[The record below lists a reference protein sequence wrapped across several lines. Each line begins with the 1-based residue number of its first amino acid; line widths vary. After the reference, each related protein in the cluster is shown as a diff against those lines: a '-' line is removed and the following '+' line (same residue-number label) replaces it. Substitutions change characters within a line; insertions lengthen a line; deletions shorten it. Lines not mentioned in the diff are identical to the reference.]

1 MWLELTIALK
11 FLRQGLTQT
20 LLILIGIGVGV
31 SVIVF
36 ITTLIL
42 GLQSNIIDRTLGTQ
56 SHIRV
61 EPPHEKNAIVPAP
74 DGTLALRLE
83 DRRAQRLRSIN
94 NWIQVLDVLD
104 ALPEVTAVSPV
115 IAGPAFARR
124 AEVIKSVSLVGVD
137 PMRYERIVP
146 VSKDII
152 AGEFRVGAG
161 NAVIGKLLADDLG
174 LEVGSKLRLE
184 TGADRYSVVTVTGIF
199 EFGVRELDLRYVYLD
214 LKLTQSLL
222 DLSGGVTL
230 IDVTVQD
237 LFEADVT
244 AGRIARLTGLKS
256 ESWIQSNAQIMNA
269 LSSQRIST
277 STISFFVAISVA
289 FGIASVLAI
298 TVTQRTREIGI
309 LRAMGARQK
318 QVLRIFLVQGGLLA
332 LVGSV
337 FGAMIGYGL
346 VWGFNTFGPKLF
358 YIPLP
363 PGLIP
368 VALVLAFVTGVL
380 AAMVP
385 AWRASRM
392 NPVEAIR
399 DV

>member
-1 MWLELTIALK
+1 MWLESTVALK

-20 LLILIGIGVGV
+20 LLILVGIGVGV

-36 ITTLIL
+36 VTTLIL
-42 GLQSNIIDRTLGTQ
+42 ALQHNIIDRTLGTQ
-56 SHIRV
+56 SHVRV
-61 EPPHEKNAIVPAP
+61 EPREEKNAVVPAP
-74 DGTLALRLE
+74 EGTLVLRLE

-94 NWIQVLDVLD
+94 NWIQVRDVLD
-104 ALPEVTAVSPV
+104 ALPEVTAVSP
-115 IAGPAFARR
+115 IISGPAFARR
-124 AEVIKSVSLVGVD
+124 GKVLKSVSLVGMD
-137 PMRYERIVP
+137 PVRYERIVP
-146 VSKDII
+146 VSKDIV
-152 AGEFRVGAG
+152 AGSFQVGAG
-161 NAVIGKLLADDLG
+161 NTVIGTLLAQDLG

-184 TGADRYSVVTVTGIF
+184 AGDGRHAVVTVAGIF
-199 EFGVRELDLRYVYLD
+199 ELGVRELDLRYVYLD
-214 LKLTQSLL
+214 LKLAQSLL

-237 LFEADVT
+237 LFAADAT
-244 AGRIARLTGLKS
+244 AHRIARLTGLKS
-256 ESWIQSNAQIMNA
+256 ESWIQSNAQLMNA
-269 LSSQRIST
+269 LTSQRIST
-277 STISFFVAISVA
+277 TTISFFVAISVA

-309 LRAMGARQK
+309 LRAMGARRE
-318 QVLRIFLVQGGLLA
+318 QVLRIFLLQGGLLA
-332 LVGSV
+332 LAGAAFGS
-337 FGAMIGYGL
+337 AMGFGL

-363 PGLIP
+363 AGLVP
-368 VALVLAFVTGVL
+368 VALLLAALTGVL

-385 AWRASRM
+385 AWRASRL

>member
-1 MWLELTIALK
+1 MWLESTIAFK
-11 FLRQGLTQT
+11 FLLQRLTQT
-20 LLILIGIGVGV
+20 FLILFGIGVGV

-42 GLQSNIIDRTLGTQ
+42 GLQNNIIDRTLGTQ
-56 SHIRV
+56 SHVRI
-61 EPPHEKNAIVPAP
+61 EPPDERNAIVPTP
-74 DGTLALRLE
+74 EGTFALRLE

-94 NWIQVLDVLD
+94 NWIQVLDILD
-104 ALPEVTAVSPV
+104 SLPDVTAVSPV
-115 IAGPAFARR
+115 ISGPAFARR
-124 AEVIKSVSLVGVD
+124 GEVIKSVSLVGMD
-137 PMRYERIVP
+137 PVRYEQIVP

-152 AGEFRVGAG
+152 AGQFRVGAG
-161 NAVIGKLLADDLG
+161 NAVIGKLLAEDLG

-184 TGADRYSVVTVTGIF
+184 TGGDRYAVVTVTGVF
-199 EFGVRELDLRYVYLD
+199 ELGVRELDLRYVYLD

-230 IDVTVQD
+230 IDVKVRD
-237 LFEADVT
+237 LFAADVM
-244 AGRIARLTGLKS
+244 AGRIKRLTGLKS

-269 LSSQRIST
+269 LTSQRIST
-277 STISFFVAISVA
+277 TTISFFVAISVA

-309 LRAMGARQK
+309 MRAMGARQK

-332 LVGSV
+332 LVGSA
-337 FGAMIGYGL
+337 FGAMMGYGL

-368 VALVLAFVTGVL
+368 VALALATVTGVL
-380 AAMVP
+380 AASVP
-385 AWRASRM
+385 AWRASRL